1 MAKLASLHAQRAI
14 RTLLR
19 NDAALTAL
27 TGAAQRVFD
36 GVPDDQPYPY
46 ITFGDHSGEP
56 WDAFGQDGQESR
68 ITMFVWSQARGYEE
82 VLAIAERVNELLH
95 QHQLVLTSGGLT
107 TVSLRLE
114 MMDTMR
120 EPDGRTRR
128 AILRYHLFTQEPPS

>member
-1 MAKLASLHAQRAI
+1 MAKLASLHVQKAI
-14 RTLLR
+14 RSLLR
-19 NDAALTAL
+19 SDAALTAL

-56 WDAFGQDGQESR
+56 WDVFGRDGQESR
-68 ITMFVWSQARGYEE
+68 VTMFVWSQARGYEE
-82 VLAIAERVNELLH
+82 GLTIANRVNELLH
-95 QHQLVLTSGGLT
+95 NANLNLASGGMS
-107 TVSLRLE
+107 TVLLRLE

-128 AILRYHLFTQEPPS
+128 AVLRYRLITQET